1 MARGEQPQ
9 LAHGSGLHVR
19 DPERGRR
26 PGRRPPRGLYPH
38 GLRLGPGDR
47 TLLVADARAPLVQVF
62 DARAS
67 GWNGIGYPA
76 TMISN
81 PREGGPKGI
90 DVDLRT
96 NVLVV
101 TSECQLLAFFDTCAT
116 LAGAQLDGAADARVR
131 YELDALADIEQI
143 KADAAEARSA
153 LAELHQTKAWRL
165 MEPVR
170 RADGA
175 ALRLRARR

>member
-1 MARGEQPQ
+1 M
-9 LAHGSGLHVR
+9 
-19 DPERGRR
+19 
-26 PGRRPPRGLYPH
+26 
-38 GLRLGPGDR
+38 
-47 TLLVADARAPLVQVF
+47 ADAAAPLVHVF
-62 DARAS
+62 DAPAR
-67 GWNGIGYPA
+67 GWNGVGYPA
-76 TMISN
+76 TTIRVMDDDTFARGHRN

-131 YELDALADIEQI
+131 YELDALAEIEQI

-175 ALRLRARR
+175 ALRLRARRSR